1 MKRTKNVLFS
11 IFLLLCTLS
20 HVHSAWASKEILTV
34 ERALRLAEQKNP
46 AIAASIEREKQAAA
60 RLDQMKASELPK
72 LAAAMLYQH
81 TYQEQKHPVYIG
93 GNQVGYA
100 QAGFQDTYRAAVTL
114 SYLLYSGGAVQNSVR
129 AKKLTLDAYTAESL
143 RTRQTVANGVQNA
156 YYDLHRAIAKLHVVE
171 EALELAKEHLRQV
184 DAFYRNGVVAKNEV
198 LRVQVSV
205 SDAEL
210 NRIRAN
216 NAVNVAWSALE
227 RAVGE
232 RLFQA
237 YDLPE
242 SETLA
247 SPVSLPLNPEVIAIH
262 QRPEMKSLDSAMR
275 SALASARAAA
285 ASSGPNVVFEGEASK
300 VGDEFFPEKM
310 DDWKLSL
317 IANWTFFD
325 GGESRA
331 KVREAKAAADE
342 FKFKTED
349 LKKQILLEVSV
360 AILNFTSSQQR
371 LQVAQ
376 SQVASAEED
385 YRMALTR
392 YASQLGTNIDVLD
405 ARVALSNA
413 KTQRVEAIY
422 DTLTSRADLDYAIG
436 KDI

>member
-1 MKRTKNVLFS
+1 
-11 IFLLLCTLS
+11 
-20 HVHSAWASKEILTV
+20 
-34 ERALRLAEQKNP
+34 
-46 AIAASIEREKQAAA
+46 
-60 RLDQMKASELPK
+60 
-72 LAAAMLYQH
+72 
-81 TYQEQKHPVYIG
+81 
-93 GNQVGYA
+93 
-100 QAGFQDTYRAAVTL
+100 
-114 SYLLYSGGAVQNSVR
+114 
-129 AKKLTLDAYTAESL
+129 
-143 RTRQTVANGVQNA
+143 
-156 YYDLHRAIAKLHVVE
+156 
-171 EALELAKEHLRQV
+171 
-184 DAFYRNGVVAKNEV
+184 
-198 LRVQVSV
+198 
-205 SDAEL
+205 
-210 NRIRAN
+210 
-216 NAVNVAWSALE
+216 
-227 RAVGE
+227 
-232 RLFQA
+232 
-237 YDLPE
+237 
-242 SETLA
+242 
-247 SPVSLPLNPEVIAIH
+247 
-262 QRPEMKSLDSAMR
+262 
-275 SALASARAAA
+275 
-285 ASSGPNVVFEGEASK
+285 
-300 VGDEFFPEKM
+300 M

-413 KTQRVEAIY
+413 KTQLVEAIY